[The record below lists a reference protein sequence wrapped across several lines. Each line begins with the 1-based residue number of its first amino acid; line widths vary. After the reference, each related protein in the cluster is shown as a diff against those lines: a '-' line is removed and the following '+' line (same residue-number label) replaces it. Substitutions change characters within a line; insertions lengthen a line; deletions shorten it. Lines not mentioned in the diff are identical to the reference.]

1 MNVFA
6 ASSGSWSKARAA
18 CWAATKALVVLIVM
32 SRVKSS
38 IEIEKGLS
46 AALKVAAAAF
56 EGPYQQPSSFGW
68 ENKAINSIADV
79 VHVKTGLLWGIWSFA
94 RPWPK
99 IMQWKVD

>member
-38 IEIEKGLS
+38 TETENGLS

-56 EGPYQQPSSFGW
+56 EGRNQQRSTFGR
-68 ENKAINSIADV
+68 K
-79 VHVKTGLLWGIWSFA
+79 
-94 RPWPK
+94 
-99 IMQWKVD
+99 